1 MSLQYMNKGFVPVDG
16 YVLDFRNYGV
26 IAYKD
31 LIFVSLYERGS
42 EHTDGYTRT
51 GFLCQEGRDL

>member
-1 MSLQYMNKGFVPVDG
+1 MNKGFVPVDG